1 MKEEE
6 LRSSIW
12 TSAKHLSLFS
22 TTSLSL
28 IWSDVDL
35 ADRSL
40 GSQGISW
47 KVTQVPM
54 KRPVTNGIHQGMLL
68 GLALFNILV
77 GDKNSGIECTL
88 RKPVDDTKL
97 STVGSLE

>member
-1 MKEEE
+1 
-6 LRSSIW
+6 
-12 TSAKHLSLFS
+12 
-22 TTSLSL
+22 
-28 IWSDVDL
+28 
-35 ADRSL
+35 
-40 GSQGISW
+40 
-47 KVTQVPM
+47 M
-54 KRPVTNGIHQGMLL
+54 KRPVTNGIHQWMLL

>member
-1 MKEEE
+1 
-6 LRSSIW
+6 
-12 TSAKHLSLFS
+12 
-22 TTSLSL
+22 
-28 IWSDVDL
+28 
-35 ADRSL
+35 
-40 GSQGISW
+40 
-47 KVTQVPM
+47 M

-97 STVGSLE
+97 SGAVNMLEGREAIQRDPDRLEKWAHENLMRFNKTKCMVLHLG